1 MGYSKMFYFPWL
13 ADDGPGDTCLADL
26 DNKNQQQQ
34 QPAANLTQEQ
44 ELFSNAYPSAPKI
57 ILNGK
62 DGGVD
67 GDAWEAL
74 LLTAAQMES
83 LTSLLANATT
93 PEQQRLILGERLYP
107 VVQQLEPY
115 QAPKVT
121 GMLLEMD
128 QTEILH
134 LLVSPEALKSM
145 VAEAMDVLHKA
156 YSSALATQI
165 AILTSALANTTPEEQ
180 RLILGERLYPLVQ
193 QLEPYQAPKVT
204 GMLLELDQT
213 EILHLLVSPEALK
226 SRVAEAM
233 TVLWKAYFSAPK
245 IIHNT
250 EKQGGERGSREV
262 VKPRERMRSPR

>member
-1 MGYSKMFYFPWL
+1 MRADGECGRADGRRIAFVFCRIETVFHFFLMGKLGYVGTRVSLPYL
-13 ADDGPGDTCLADL
+13 AYRRVPTYPYVDTA
-26 DNKNQQQQ
+26 
-34 QPAANLTQEQ
+34 PRGRIGATQ
-44 ELFSNAYPSAPKI
+44 
-57 ILNGK
+57 
-62 DGGVD
+62 
-67 GDAWEAL
+67 
-74 LLTAAQMES
+74 
-83 LTSLLANATT
+83 ANATT

-107 VVQQLEPY
+107 LVQQLEPY

-250 EKQGGERGSREV
+250 EKQGGEREQGGCQAKGADEV
-262 VKPRERMRSPR
+262 PALRLHDTVELPP

>member
-107 VVQQLEPY
+107 
-115 QAPKVT
+115 
-121 GMLLEMD
+121 
-128 QTEILH
+128 
-134 LLVSPEALKSM
+134 
-145 VAEAMDVLHKA
+145 
-156 YSSALATQI
+156 
-165 AILTSALANTTPEEQ
+165 
-180 RLILGERLYPLVQ
+180 LVQ